1 MRGIATYV
9 GPSGH
14 TKKQPVLDWMNPPQ
28 TIDVCGE
35 ELRLVLCIHEDTHPM
50 LAAMTDEIAD
60 AVTFAADRERGKQ
73 AAHRADA
80 RRRDWNGRHY
90 GRAS

>member
-9 GPSGH
+9 GPSGG
-14 TKKQPVLDWMNPPQ
+14 TTTQPVLDWMDPPK
-28 TIDVCGE
+28 TIKAAGE
-35 ELRLVLCIHEDTHPM
+35 VRELVLCIHEDTHPM

-80 RRRDWNGRHY
+80 RRRDFNAR
-90 GRAS
+90 RAS